1 MPGQGVTRDN
11 LESAD
16 GRTETLKVP
25 QQAQSFDQ
33 IQVGDKVA
41 AEYLDPVA
49 IFVRKAPSNG
59 NARPARS
66 HDGLRAV
73 R

>member
-1 MPGQGVTRDN
+1 V
-11 LESAD
+11 
-16 GRTETLKVP
+16 TLKVP
-25 QQAQSFDQ
+25 QQAQNFDQ

-49 IFVRKAPSNG
+49 ILVRKAPSTG